1 MSKQWKV
8 GDAVTVT
15 EPIYEPPDEF
25 APGGFLANPGEKLI
39 VRAVR
44 DRGQWP
50 ISVSHETVTDGSAF
64 SVSTEELKAYVQPT
78 KDHP

>member
-1 MSKQWKV
+1 MSKQWKA
-8 GDAVTVT
+8 GDEVTVVD
-15 EPIYEPPDEF
+15 PVYEAADDHS
-25 APGGFLANPGEKLI
+25 PGGYLARPGEKLI
-39 VRAVR
+39 VRQVR